1 VAADHIRFGEVF
13 GRRQGTLLEL
23 GNQRLQPLD
32 LAVNP
37 GQEGGRLVGMVTRG
51 SAVTVPERD
60 RERVTARQLMVPAET
75 LEPASLEDDGASL
88 LQRLEGEGLVAVPV
102 VSGGEVLGL
111 VGRASLLHL
120 LERRGRR

>member
-1 VAADHIRFGEVF
+1 
-13 GRRQGTLLEL
+13 
-23 GNQRLQPLD
+23 
-32 LAVNP
+32 
-37 GQEGGRLVGMVTRG
+37 MVTRG

-75 LEPASLEDDGASL
+75 LEPASPEDDGASL

-111 VGRASLLHL
+111 VGRAGLLHL